1 MQNNM
6 PGIPVI
12 TMTRIPGRISPA
24 AAEVVKSNEVDADVD
39 ADANK
44 RPKDPKNAK
53 QNQERKAKQNQ

>member
-53 QNQERKAKQNQ
+53 QNQ